1 LHGLIPSRQQF
12 QVTGDWIRHHATSG
26 TTEEGV
32 APVDDDDMYEHD
44 LLVHCVDT
52 TMVRKGPLLAA
63 YDDDD
68 DGAGST
74 DGVDPSSSTT
84 VDSNRT

>member
-1 LHGLIPSRQQF
+1 
-12 QVTGDWIRHHATSG
+12 VTGDWIRPHATSG

-32 APVDDDDMYEHD
+32 DVVVDDDMYEHD

-52 TMVRKGPLLAA
+52 TMVRKAPLLAS
-63 YDDDD
+63 YDDD

-74 DGVDPSSSTT
+74 DDVDPSSSTT